1 MLPKGAPEL
10 PEVELPTAQ
19 FPPKPPGGGA
29 LPAVPPDATA
39 TNWATWRKSPFVA
52 QPTPVRKTS
61 MYVLANQVGYLEAL
75 KQQINS

>member
-10 PEVELPTAQ
+10 PEVAAELPTAQ

-61 MYVLANQVGYLEAL
+61 MYSRIKLDIWKA
-75 KQQINS
+75 